1 MIDKLKKVLGLI
13 GLILICAVS
22 FFIVKTYYPE
32 FYYHTV
38 SLTMAGDINGLSKY
52 ISSFGY
58 GAFAVSLGLL
68 VFCNIFCIPT
78 ILFLTINGALFGL
91 IPGLLV
97 SYLGEVIGIE
107 LSFHIGRVFFRKE
120 AREFIE
126 QKHMLTKLD
135 KYGSVKNMA
144 LARSIPYSPN
154 ILITALAVLSKLSI
168 KEHLK
173 ATLIGKIPSVLIEVL
188 LGHDLIYFSKH
199 GDRFVLMLLL
209 VIGIC
214 LYTAGIRKDIVTKFN

>member
-78 ILFLTINGALFGL
+78 IPFLTINGALFGL

-214 LYTAGIRKDIVTKFN
+214 AVHRWLKKRHCDEV

>member
-52 ISSFGY
+52 ITSFGY

-78 ILFLTINGALFGL
+78 IPFLTINGALFGL

-209 VIGIC
+209 VISIC
-214 LYTAGIRKDIVTKFN
+214 AVHRWHKKRHCDEV

>member
-52 ISSFGY
+52 ITSFGY

-78 ILFLTINGALFGL
+78 IPFLTINGALFGL

-214 LYTAGIRKDIVTKFN
+214 AVHHWHKKRHCDEV

>member
-1 MIDKLKKVLGLI
+1 M
-13 GLILICAVS
+13 
-22 FFIVKTYYPE
+22 
-32 FYYHTV
+32 
-38 SLTMAGDINGLSKY
+38 
-52 ISSFGY
+52 
-58 GAFAVSLGLL
+58 
-68 VFCNIFCIPT
+68 
-78 ILFLTINGALFGL
+78 TINGALFGL

-188 LGHDLIYFSKH
+188 LGHDFIYFSKH

-214 LYTAGIRKDIVTKFN
+214 AVHRWHKKRHCDEV

>member
-52 ISSFGY
+52 ITSFGY

-78 ILFLTINGALFGL
+78 IPFLTINGALFGL

-214 LYTAGIRKDIVTKFN
+214 AVHRWDKKRHCDEV

>member
-214 LYTAGIRKDIVTKFN
+214 AVHR

>member
-214 LYTAGIRKDIVTKFN
+214 AVHRWDKKRHCDEV

>member
-214 LYTAGIRKDIVTKFN
+214 AVHRWHKS

>member
-52 ISSFGY
+52 ITSFGY

-78 ILFLTINGALFGL
+78 IPFLTINGALFGL

-188 LGHDLIYFSKH
+188 LGHDFIYFFQAW
-199 GDRFVLMLLL
+199 RQ
-209 VIGIC
+209 IC
-214 LYTAGIRKDIVTKFN
+214 TYAASCYWYLCCTPLA

>member
-154 ILITALAVLSKLSI
+154 ILITALAVLSKLSV

-214 LYTAGIRKDIVTKFN
+214 AVHRWHKKRLCDEV

>member
-52 ISSFGY
+52 ITSFGY

-78 ILFLTINGALFGL
+78 IPFLTINGALFGL

-214 LYTAGIRKDIVTKFN
+214 AVHR

>member
-52 ISSFGY
+52 ITSFGY

-78 ILFLTINGALFGL
+78 IPFLTINGALFGL

-214 LYTAGIRKDIVTKFN
+214 AVHRWHKKRHCAEV

>member
-199 GDRFVLMLLL
+199 GDRFVL
-209 VIGIC
+209 
-214 LYTAGIRKDIVTKFN
+214 IRKDIVTKFN

>member
-52 ISSFGY
+52 ITSFGY

-78 ILFLTINGALFGL
+78 IPFLTINGALFGL

-168 KEHLK
+168 KRTFKGNSDWEDSFC
-173 ATLIGKIPSVLIEVL
+173 P
-188 LGHDLIYFSKH
+188 D
-199 GDRFVLMLLL
+199 
-209 VIGIC
+209 
-214 LYTAGIRKDIVTKFN
+214 

>member
-52 ISSFGY
+52 ITSFGY

-78 ILFLTINGALFGL
+78 IPFLTINGALFGL

-214 LYTAGIRKDIVTKFN
+214 SVHRWHKKRHCDEV

>member
-52 ISSFGY
+52 ITSFGY

-78 ILFLTINGALFGL
+78 IPFLTINGALFGL

-214 LYTAGIRKDIVTKFN
+214 AVHRWQKKRHCDEV